1 MNTQIL
7 LDHEPVADGGYLVR
21 ALLRITGEAPDAA
34 ARPPLNLALVLDR
47 SGSMGGDKIER
58 AKEAAALL
66 VRRLGD
72 AAGP

>member
-47 SGSMGGDKIER
+47 SGST
-58 AKEAAALL
+58 
-66 VRRLGD
+66 RR
-72 AAGP
+72 